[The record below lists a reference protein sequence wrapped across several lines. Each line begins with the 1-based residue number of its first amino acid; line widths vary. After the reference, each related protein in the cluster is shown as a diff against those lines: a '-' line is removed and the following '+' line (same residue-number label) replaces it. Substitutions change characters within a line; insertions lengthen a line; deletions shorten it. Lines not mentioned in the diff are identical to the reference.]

1 MRFNVLTSW
10 LLLGLGLHV
19 LLALAFLAMPAA
31 PFLDGLQASC
41 ADAFYLGM
49 PLTDQ
54 AKGHHGHLLGMAGSG
69 KLGWAVGTLFVVLG
83 PWRRKEAWAWHAVTW
98 SATTWVLVDFAHA
111 TRHDVHFG
119 AILACV
125 MGFLLVLPALAARGD
140 FKAAPSTPP
149 AQS

>member
-19 LLALAFLAMPAA
+19 LLALAFLAMPGA

-49 PLTDQ
+49 PLTEQ
-54 AKGHHGHLLGMAGSG
+54 AKAHHGHLLGMVGTG
-69 KLGWAVGTLFVVLG
+69 RLGWAVCALFVVLG

-98 SATTWVLVDFAHA
+98 SAAAFVATDFAHA
-111 TRHDVHFG
+111 SRHDVHFG

-125 MGFLLVLPALAARGD
+125 MGFVLVLPALAARGD
-140 FKAAPSTPP
+140 FKAAPNAPP
-149 AQS
+149 TQA